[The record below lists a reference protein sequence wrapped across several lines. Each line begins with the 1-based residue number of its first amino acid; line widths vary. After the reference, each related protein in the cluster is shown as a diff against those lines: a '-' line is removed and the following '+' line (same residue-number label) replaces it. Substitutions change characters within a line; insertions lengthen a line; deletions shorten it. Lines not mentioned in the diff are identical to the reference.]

1 MVKQQLARQKRS
13 KETINDIVKTS
24 LYMFLEKGCTKTT
37 AKNIGDKLDISTGN
51 LTYYFP
57 TKEHILA
64 VLVKDLCRF
73 QRNMME
79 QEINEGKSS
88 LMALCLELT
97 AMASI
102 CDENEIIKDFYVSAY
117 TGAITLDIIRKND
130 VVRAREVFAE
140 YCEGWSDERFIEA
153 EALVSG
159 IEYATIM
166 TTESS
171 APLNLRIAGAL
182 NSIMM
187 IYQVPIELRRK
198 KIETV
203 LSLDYRAL
211 GRRILGDF
219 KEYIESRDYSDL

>member
-1 MVKQQLARQKRS
+1 MGITPLARQKRS
-13 KETINDIVKTS
+13 KETINDILKVS
-24 LYMFLEKGCTKTT
+24 LQMFLEKGYTKTT
-37 AKNIGDKLDISTGN
+37 AKNIGDSLDISTGN

-64 VLVKDLCRF
+64 VLVGHLCSF
-73 QRNMME
+73 QRDMME
-79 QEINEGKSS
+79 HEINEGHSS

-102 CDENEIIKDFYVSAY
+102 CDENEIIKDFYISAY
-117 TGAITLDIIRKND
+117 TGSITLDIIRRNYAG
-130 VVRAREVFAE
+130 RAREVFAE
-140 YCEGWSDERFIEA
+140 DCTGWSEGRFTEA
-153 EALVSG
+153 ESLVSG

-203 LSLDYRAL
+203 LALDYRAL
-211 GRRILGDF
+211 GRRILSEF
-219 KEYIESRDYSDL
+219 KEYIDICDYMDV

>member
-1 MVKQQLARQKRS
+1 MAKQGLARQKRS
-13 KETINDIVKTS
+13 KETINDIVKVS
-24 LYMFLEKGCTKTT
+24 LHMFLEKGYTKTT
-37 AKNIGDKLDISTGN
+37 AKNIGDVLEMSTGN

-64 VLVKDLCRF
+64 LLVKDLCDF
-73 QRNMME
+73 QREMME
-79 QEINEGKSS
+79 IEINEGKTS

-97 AMASI
+97 AMAAI
-102 CDENEIIKDFYVSAY
+102 CDENEIIRDFYISAY
-117 TGAITLDIIRKND
+117 TSPMTLDLIRRND
-130 VVRAREVFAE
+130 AVRAKEVFAE
-140 YCEGWSDERFIEA
+140 YCEGWSEGRYAEA

-171 APLNLRIAGAL
+171 APLDLRIAGAL

-198 KIETV
+198 KIEKV
-203 LSLDYRAL
+203 LALDYRAL
-211 GRRILGDF
+211 GRRILGEF
-219 KEYIESRDYSDL
+219 KEFIEGRDYSGL

>member
-1 MVKQQLARQKRS
+1 MGITPLARQKRS
-13 KETINDIVKTS
+13 KETINDILKVS
-24 LYMFLEKGCTKTT
+24 LQMFLEKGYTKTT

-64 VLVKDLCRF
+64 VLVANLCRF
-73 QRNMME
+73 QRDMME
-79 QEINEGKSS
+79 HEINEGHSS

-102 CDENEIIKDFYVSAY
+102 CDENEIIKDFYISAY
-117 TGAITLDIIRKND
+117 TGSITLDIIRRNYAG
-130 VVRAREVFAE
+130 RAREVFAE
-140 YCEGWSDERFIEA
+140 YCTGWSEGRFTEA
-153 EALVSG
+153 ESLVSG

-203 LSLDYRAL
+203 LALDYRAL
-211 GRRILGDF
+211 GRRILSEF
-219 KEYIESRDYSDL
+219 KEYIDICDYMDV